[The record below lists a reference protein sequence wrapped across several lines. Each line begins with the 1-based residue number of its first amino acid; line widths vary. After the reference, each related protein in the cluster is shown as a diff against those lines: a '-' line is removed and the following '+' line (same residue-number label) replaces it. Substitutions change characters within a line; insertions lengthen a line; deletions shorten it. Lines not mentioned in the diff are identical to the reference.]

1 MENTD
6 EIDNGVIA
14 EIINTPEIPARN
26 IIEAFAWLIRGIF
39 LPLFH
44 PKDLVLTTDQAEY
57 VQELFLSGSS
67 PEAIGRAMNS
77 RYKRTTWAYFQN
89 FDHET
94 NRYKFDPADFE
105 MDGLEYIG
113 AAMKIVGALVK
124 RRDGYYYQLDHPMV
138 KRVRA
143 ETLNSPIPKRKE
155 G

>member
-1 MENTD
+1 MENAD

-14 EIINTPEIPARN
+14 EIIETPEMPARN
-26 IIEAFAWLIRGIF
+26 IIQAFAWLFRGIF
-39 LPLFH
+39 LPMFH
-44 PKDLVLTTDQAEY
+44 PKELVLTTEQGEY

-89 FDHET
+89 FDKEN

-105 MDGLEYIG
+105 MDGLEYIW
-113 AAMKIVGALVK
+113 AAMIVVGALVK
-124 RRDGYYYQLDHPMV
+124 QKDGYYYQLDHPMV
-138 KRVRA
+138 KRLASEAVQA
-143 ETLNSPIPKRKE
+143 PIPKRKE